1 MSWYFIPYYLILA
14 LGIGVGMWHYR
25 TLPISLRYMLGALI
39 LAAVTEYICLYL
51 VLIEKSGTLVPY
63 HIYIPITYI
72 FYCLI
77 YYTEI
82 QNKLILYSIPC
93 FLAFYFLN
101 ITLWQP
107 FFTKFASHS
116 VILLLVLTTIW
127 VLWYFRRLLANPEE
141 KHLKNYALFP
151 ASCGLL
157 LFNTSTLIVFSAH
170 DILSEQEYIAAF
182 PVFNIIR
189 QVANDILYS
198 TFILSFIGKK
208 VTLRP
213 QT

>member
-1 MSWYFIPYYLILA
+1 MSWYFAPYYLILA
-14 LGIGVGMWHYR
+14 AGVLIGAWHYKA
-25 TLPISLRYMLGALI
+25 LPVCLRLLFMVVCVATI
-39 LAAVTEYICLYL
+39 TEYIALYQILHQQSNLVVYHLYL
-51 VLIEKSGTLVPY
+51 PVA
-63 HIYIPITYI
+63 
-72 FYCLI
+72 F
-77 YYTEI
+77 
-82 QNKLILYSIPC
+82 ILYTLMYYSEIRSRWFVYGIAG
-93 FLAFYFLN
+93 FLGFYIVN
-101 ITLWQP
+101 IILWQP
-107 FFTKFASHS
+107 FLTKFGSNSA
-116 VILLLVLTTIW
+116 ILMLVLTTIW

>member
-1 MSWYFIPYYLILA
+1 MSWYFAPYYLILA
-14 LGIGVGMWHYR
+14 AGVIIGAWHYK
-25 TLPISLRYMLGALI
+25 TLPNSLRFLFWTFC
-39 LAAVTEYICLYL
+39 AATVTEYVALFQILRYQNNLLVYHLYMP
-51 VLIEKSGTLVPY
+51 VAFTL
-63 HIYIPITYI
+63 
-72 FYCLI
+72 YCLT
-77 YYTEI
+77 YYSEI
-82 QNKLILYSIPC
+82 GNRIILYSIGF
-93 FLAFYFLN
+93 FLVFYGIN
-101 ITLWQP
+101 ISLWQP
-107 FFTKFASHS
+107 FLTKFGSNSA
-116 VILLLVLTTIW
+116 ILMLVLTTIW

>member
-1 MSWYFIPYYLILA
+1 MEWYFGLYYLILTT
-14 LGIGVGMWHYR
+14 GCIIGFVYYR
-25 TLPISLRYMLGALI
+25 TFPASLRFLFWSIVLST
-39 LAAVTEYICLYL
+39 LTEYICLYL
-51 VLIEKSGTLVPY
+51 VQIKRSGTLLIY
-63 HIYIPITYI
+63 HIYIPIAYVL
-72 FYCLI
+72 YCLI
-77 YYTEI
+77 YFAELR
-82 QNKLILYSIPC
+82 NKLILYSIIG
-93 FLAFYFLN
+93 FLAFYLLN
-101 ITLWQP
+101 IILWQP
-107 FFTKFASHS
+107 FFTKFASYS
-116 VILLLVLTTIW
+116 VILMLVLTTIW

-141 KHLKNYALFP
+141 KNLKNYSLFP

-157 LFNTSTLIVFSAH
+157 LFNASTLIVFSAH